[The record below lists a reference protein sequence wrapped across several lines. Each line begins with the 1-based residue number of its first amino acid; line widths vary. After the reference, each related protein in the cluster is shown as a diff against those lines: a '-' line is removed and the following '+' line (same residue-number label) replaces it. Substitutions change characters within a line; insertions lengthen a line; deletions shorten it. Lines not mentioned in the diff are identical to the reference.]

1 MPQFHRTGQ
10 HEFYAF
16 FICRKLR
23 THSGG
28 KFTEIYMARPT
39 KIYSKSELTEKN
51 LTKES
56 ELVKVD
62 IVATYILDSLKKHE
76 CNDTAS
82 SDEIWNEYESL
93 HKTSK
98 GIVRL
103 QKNTFVN
110 YLCRLANDQQSLIEC
125 PGKKQGYWLDYSR
138 YQVMMGNVKPKPQK
152 TKEEVL
158 YPVVGTWLELNGY
171 RYVGN
176 ISKRKRSGRWRNPDL
191 LGINLDMALGVSE
204 IDIATVEVKADIDN
218 WRHDIFEAVAHLMMA
233 NKSYFAFLCTTDEFE
248 AEEMAMREYAQ
259 QYGVGLLAI
268 YEDDKK
274 ECSYIV
280 KLVQLA
286 PPHKVPID
294 EQNDF
299 LSSNNINNP
308 NDLLNL
314 KY

>member
-1 MPQFHRTGQ
+1 
-10 HEFYAF
+10 
-16 FICRKLR
+16 
-23 THSGG
+23 
-28 KFTEIYMARPT
+28 MARLP
-39 KIYSKSELTEKN
+39 KIYSKGDLTEVN
-51 LTKES
+51 LSEKS

-93 HKTSK
+93 QKTSN

-125 PGKKQGYWLDYSR
+125 PGKKQGYWLDYFR
-138 YQVMMGNVKPKPQK
+138 YQITTGNIKPKPRK
-152 TKEEVL
+152 VKEEVL

-171 RYVGN
+171 RFVGN

-191 LGINLDMALGVSE
+191 LGINLDMTLGVSE
-204 IDIATVEVKADIDN
+204 IDIATVEVKANIDN

-233 NKSYFAFLCTTDEFE
+233 NRSYFAFLCTTDEFE

-259 QYGVGLLAI
+259 RYGIGLLAI
-268 YEDDKK
+268 LEVDKK
-274 ECSYIV
+274 DCGYLV

-286 PPHKVPID
+286 PSHKVALN
-294 EQNDF
+294 EQNHF

-308 NDLLNL
+308 NDLSNL